1 MYNTVAHQEAG
12 AMDENDSNWL
22 EATER
27 QQYEEWQEMLKA
39 DPAYLLWLESLK
51 SQTEELH

>member
-12 AMDENDSNWL
+12 AMDENDQNWL

-27 QQYEEWQEMLKA
+27 REYDEWQEMLKA

-51 SQTEELH
+51 SQTEEL

>member
-1 MYNTVAHQEAG
+1 
-12 AMDENDSNWL
+12 MDENDQNWL

-27 QQYEEWQEMLKA
+27 REYDEWQEMLKA

-51 SQTEELH
+51 SQTEELQ